1 MNGLVNASARRAY
14 CDLKSTYST
23 PTSRAMALN
32 TPSIQTVPVLWCVA
46 TTTLC
51 FITGELI
58 AQFASTLCEL
68 LYTDWKIFTRCGRR
82 VPPTQEVAAR
92 GDAER
97 KEALAYAGRPVD
109 EGRGIGRQQRRQ
121 DVGAGWQVR
130 RQQVGGGEDGK
141 TGCILHS
148 SIVRSSFNRV
158 NRYFT
163 KTDMIVFD
171 DFSSRGSPGNAD

>member
-1 MNGLVNASARRAY
+1 
-14 CDLKSTYST
+14 
-23 PTSRAMALN
+23 
-32 TPSIQTVPVLWCVA
+32 
-46 TTTLC
+46 
-51 FITGELI
+51 
-58 AQFASTLCEL
+58 STLCEL

-97 KEALAYAGRPVD
+97 KEALADAGRPVD

-121 DVGAGWQVR
+121 DVGAARQVP

-158 NRYFT
+158 KRT
-163 KTDMIVFD
+163 LRKTTRSFSTIFLRGGESRKCGLRGQKSRFHRHPTRPPGVD
-171 DFSSRGSPGNAD
+171 D